1 MAVGPSLLSPGKKGP
16 GRSLITP
23 YQTLKGGSDVFALL
37 IFPLP
42 SSLGGDGK
50 LTLLPLSSSSSSSS
64 ALLSVSIAYIRN
76 IRRIRGLCPAQNS
89 GPASPMWVANYAITG
104 AFNLLYHTVVINSS
118 TGLFSVNRI
127 LGLQKSEENIR
138 SYCKHFVPV

>member
-1 MAVGPSLLSPGKKGP
+1 MEVFQHKGECGAFIAFPGEKGP

-23 YQTLKGGSDVFALL
+23 GQTLKGGSDVFALL
-37 IFPLP
+37 IFLLP

-76 IRRIRGLCPAQNS
+76 IKSVP
-89 GPASPMWVANYAITG
+89 GPN
-104 AFNLLYHTVVINSS
+104 
-118 TGLFSVNRI
+118 
-127 LGLQKSEENIR
+127 
-138 SYCKHFVPV
+138 